1 MSGWPDLGF
10 VGLEAVAVQAKPSDS
25 LPLAVD
31 AGVDGLDVACRDV
44 LANAKSLDVELSL
57 RTRLMFL

>member
-10 VGLEAVAVQAKPSDS
+10 VGLKAVAVQAKPSDS

-31 AGVDGLDVACRDV
+31 AGVDGLDVACGQSLADAEAPDIELPLRARHV
-44 LANAKSLDVELSL
+44 LL
-57 RTRLMFL
+57 